1 MHKEDKLVS
10 LIFNFLKNQDNSFL
24 KMKKHFIE
32 NPKDTIYILTIGEKE
47 DENSNGVQLQESN
60 RRHG

>member
-1 MHKEDKLVS
+1 MHKENKLVS

-32 NPKDTIYILTIGEKE
+32 NPKDAIDILTIGEDNE
-47 DENSNGVQLQESN
+47 SSDGVQLQKSN